1 MAEKMKARL
10 QVMKFGG
17 TSVGDASCIARTAQI
32 IAQAAR
38 ESGCVAV
45 VSAMSGVTNRL
56 IEAAKAAEA
65 GNAVEAEAILDGL
78 EKQHETALLNLLP
91 DEQKRA
97 QLRQKLELVLAEGS
111 RLCEGTALLR
121 ELTPRTLDAISSLG
135 ERLSAPLVAAAVK
148 ELGVPSEAI
157 EATELIVTDAF
168 HGGAEPQMAPTRTKS
183 QARLQPLFKKG
194 IVPVVTGFIGA
205 TAEGQLTTLGR
216 GGSDYS
222 ATILGAAMD
231 ADEVIIWTDVDG
243 VLTADPRLVAEAR
256 TIPVISYRE
265 AAELA
270 YFGAKVLHP
279 KTLNPVVQAAIP
291 VWIRNSF
298 TPERPG
304 TKITPEGRSIG
315 GGVKAL
321 TAIRDVTLISVGGPG
336 IVGLPDVVGRTFS
349 TTAEVRA
356 NVLLISQSSS
366 QNDICFIVSTAD
378 AQRTVEALRK
388 EFAHDLAHHKV
399 EHITVDSKIAI
410 VAVVGENMRG
420 TPGIAGKTFNALGRE
435 NVNLIAI
442 AQGSSES
449 NISFVIEEHDVK
461 KALATT
467 HREFALGAPA
477 S

>member
-1 MAEKMKARL
+1 MTARL

-17 TSVGDASCIARTAQI
+17 TSVGDASCIARAAQI
-32 IAQAAR
+32 IAKAAK
-38 ESGCVAV
+38 EHPCVAV

-56 IEAAKAAEA
+56 IEAAKRAEAGEAAEA
-65 GNAVEAEAILDGL
+65 AAILDAL
-78 EKQHETALLNLLP
+78 RRQHETALTSLIP
-91 DEQKRA
+91 KEEQRA
-97 QLRQKLELVLAEGS
+97 VIRRRLEEVFAEGR

-121 ELTPRTLDAISSLG
+121 ELTLRTLDAISSLG
-135 ERLSAPLVAAAVK
+135 ERMSAPLVAAAVQ
-148 ELGVPSEAI
+148 ELGLQSESI
-157 EATELIVTDAF
+157 EATELIVTDAY
-168 HGGAEPQMAPTRTKS
+168 HGGAEPRMDLTRQKS
-183 QARLQPLFKKG
+183 QQRVRPLLAKG
-194 IVPVVTGFIGA
+194 SAPVVTGFIGA

-222 ATILGAAMD
+222 ATILGAALD
-231 ADEVIIWTDVDG
+231 AEEVIIWTDVDG
-243 VLTADPRLVAEAR
+243 VLTADPRLVPEAR

-298 TPERPG
+298 SPEKLG

-366 QNDICFIVSTAD
+366 QNDICFIVATAD
-378 AQRTVEALRK
+378 AQKTVEALRK
-388 EFAHDLAHHKV
+388 EFSQDLAHHKV
-399 EHITVDSKIAI
+399 EHITVDSNIAI

-420 TPGIAGKTFNALGRE
+420 TPGVAGKTFNALGRE

-449 NISFVIEEHDVK
+449 NISFVIEEKSVK
-461 KALATT
+461 TALLTT
-467 HREFALGAPA
+467 HREFGLDAAPQ
-477 S
+477 